1 MFVDK
6 KCKKCYYE
14 IGLFKKLLSR
24 KNLSKFSKK
33 LKQFIL
39 NERSK
44 MQRKSKEELTRRGRE
59 RERMLILGNL
69 LDMDFSLEES
79 AMLVGLS
86 MKEIYVLMVL
96 DIMEI
101 EDWKIKEEA
110 MEKEK
115 ISIAKKLLKEKFG
128 IEDVSRIT
136 QLSEEEIRRIM
147 QEKVEKIK
155 SYML

>member
-1 MFVDK
+1 
-6 KCKKCYYE
+6 
-14 IGLFKKLLSR
+14 
-24 KNLSKFSKK
+24 
-33 LKQFIL
+33 
-39 NERSK
+39 

-59 RERMLILGNL
+59 RQRMLILGNL

-110 MEKEK
+110 MKKEK
-115 ISIAKKLLKEKFG
+115 ISIAKKLLKEKFE

-136 QLSEEEIRRIM
+136 QLSEEEIRRI
-147 QEKVEKIK
+147 IK
-155 SYML
+155 

>member
-1 MFVDK
+1 
-6 KCKKCYYE
+6 
-14 IGLFKKLLSR
+14 
-24 KNLSKFSKK
+24 
-33 LKQFIL
+33 
-39 NERSK
+39 
-44 MQRKSKEELTRRGRE
+44 MQRESKEELKRRGRE
-59 RERMLILGNL
+59 RQRMLILGNL

-110 MEKEK
+110 MKKEK

-136 QLSEEEIRRIM
+136 QLSEEEIRRI
-147 QEKVEKIK
+147 IK
-155 SYML
+155 

>member
-1 MFVDK
+1 
-6 KCKKCYYE
+6 
-14 IGLFKKLLSR
+14 
-24 KNLSKFSKK
+24 
-33 LKQFIL
+33 
-39 NERSK
+39 

-86 MKEIYVLMVL
+86 MKEIYVLMIL

-115 ISIAKKLLKEKFG
+115 ISIAKKLLKQNFK

-136 QLSEEEIRRIM
+136 QLSEEEIRRI
-147 QEKVEKIK
+147 IK
-155 SYML
+155 

>member
-1 MFVDK
+1 
-6 KCKKCYYE
+6 
-14 IGLFKKLLSR
+14 
-24 KNLSKFSKK
+24 
-33 LKQFIL
+33 
-39 NERSK
+39 
-44 MQRKSKEELTRRGRE
+44 MQRESKEELTRRGRE
-59 RERMLILGNL
+59 RQRMLILGNL

-136 QLSEEEIRRIM
+136 QLSEEEIRRI
-147 QEKVEKIK
+147 IK
-155 SYML
+155 

>member
-1 MFVDK
+1 
-6 KCKKCYYE
+6 
-14 IGLFKKLLSR
+14 
-24 KNLSKFSKK
+24 
-33 LKQFIL
+33 
-39 NERSK
+39 
-44 MQRKSKEELTRRGRE
+44 MQRESKEELTRRGRE
-59 RERMLILGNL
+59 RQRMLILGNL

-115 ISIAKKLLKEKFG
+115 ISIAKKLLKEKFR

-136 QLSEEEIRRIM
+136 QLSEEEIRRI
-147 QEKVEKIK
+147 IK
-155 SYML
+155 

>member
-1 MFVDK
+1 
-6 KCKKCYYE
+6 
-14 IGLFKKLLSR
+14 
-24 KNLSKFSKK
+24 
-33 LKQFIL
+33 
-39 NERSK
+39 
-44 MQRKSKEELTRRGRE
+44 MQRESKEELTRRGRE
-59 RERMLILGNL
+59 RQRMLILGNL

-115 ISIAKKLLKEKFG
+115 ISIAKKLLKQNFK

-136 QLSEEEIRRIM
+136 QLSEEEIRRI
-147 QEKVEKIK
+147 IK
-155 SYML
+155 

>member
-1 MFVDK
+1 
-6 KCKKCYYE
+6 
-14 IGLFKKLLSR
+14 
-24 KNLSKFSKK
+24 
-33 LKQFIL
+33 
-39 NERSK
+39 

-86 MKEIYVLMVL
+86 MEEIYVLMVL

-101 EDWKIKEEA
+101 EDWKIREEA
-110 MEKEK
+110 MKKEK
-115 ISIAKKLLKEKFG
+115 VSIAKKLLKQNFK

-136 QLSEEEIRRIM
+136 QLSEEEIRRI
-147 QEKVEKIK
+147 IK
-155 SYML
+155 

>member
-1 MFVDK
+1 
-6 KCKKCYYE
+6 
-14 IGLFKKLLSR
+14 
-24 KNLSKFSKK
+24 
-33 LKQFIL
+33 
-39 NERSK
+39 

-59 RERMLILGNL
+59 RQRMLILGNL

-86 MKEIYVLMVL
+86 MKEIYVLMIL

-136 QLSEEEIRRIM
+136 QLSEEEIRRI
-147 QEKVEKIK
+147 IK
-155 SYML
+155 

>member
-1 MFVDK
+1 
-6 KCKKCYYE
+6 
-14 IGLFKKLLSR
+14 
-24 KNLSKFSKK
+24 
-33 LKQFIL
+33 
-39 NERSK
+39 

-110 MEKEK
+110 MKKEK

-136 QLSEEEIRRIM
+136 QLSEEEIRRI
-147 QEKVEKIK
+147 IK
-155 SYML
+155 

>member
-1 MFVDK
+1 
-6 KCKKCYYE
+6 
-14 IGLFKKLLSR
+14 
-24 KNLSKFSKK
+24 
-33 LKQFIL
+33 
-39 NERSK
+39 

-101 EDWKIKEEA
+101 EDWKIREEA
-110 MEKEK
+110 KKKEK
-115 ISIAKKLLKEKFG
+115 ISIAKKLLKQNFK

-136 QLSEEEIRRIM
+136 QLSEEEIRRI
-147 QEKVEKIK
+147 IK
-155 SYML
+155 

>member
-1 MFVDK
+1 
-6 KCKKCYYE
+6 
-14 IGLFKKLLSR
+14 
-24 KNLSKFSKK
+24 
-33 LKQFIL
+33 
-39 NERSK
+39 

-101 EDWKIKEEA
+101 EDWKIREEA
-110 MEKEK
+110 MKKEK
-115 ISIAKKLLKEKFG
+115 VSIAKKLLKQNFK

-136 QLSEEEIRRIM
+136 QLSEEEIRRI
-147 QEKVEKIK
+147 IK
-155 SYML
+155 

>member
-1 MFVDK
+1 
-6 KCKKCYYE
+6 
-14 IGLFKKLLSR
+14 
-24 KNLSKFSKK
+24 
-33 LKQFIL
+33 
-39 NERSK
+39 
-44 MQRKSKEELTRRGRE
+44 MQRESKEELTRRGRE

-115 ISIAKKLLKEKFG
+115 ISIAKKLLKEKFR

-136 QLSEEEIRRIM
+136 QLSEEEIRRI
-147 QEKVEKIK
+147 IK
-155 SYML
+155 

>member
-1 MFVDK
+1 
-6 KCKKCYYE
+6 
-14 IGLFKKLLSR
+14 
-24 KNLSKFSKK
+24 
-33 LKQFIL
+33 
-39 NERSK
+39 
-44 MQRKSKEELTRRGRE
+44 MQRESKEELTRRGRE
-59 RERMLILGNL
+59 RQRMLILGNL

-110 MEKEK
+110 MKKEK
-115 ISIAKKLLKEKFG
+115 VSIAKKLLKEKFG

-136 QLSEEEIRRIM
+136 QLSEEEIRRI
-147 QEKVEKIK
+147 IK
-155 SYML
+155 

>member
-1 MFVDK
+1 
-6 KCKKCYYE
+6 
-14 IGLFKKLLSR
+14 
-24 KNLSKFSKK
+24 
-33 LKQFIL
+33 
-39 NERSK
+39 

-115 ISIAKKLLKEKFG
+115 
-128 IEDVSRIT
+128 
-136 QLSEEEIRRIM
+136 
-147 QEKVEKIK
+147 
-155 SYML
+155 

>member
-1 MFVDK
+1 
-6 KCKKCYYE
+6 
-14 IGLFKKLLSR
+14 
-24 KNLSKFSKK
+24 
-33 LKQFIL
+33 
-39 NERSK
+39 

-59 RERMLILGNL
+59 RQRMLILGNL

-101 EDWKIKEEA
+101 EDWKIREEA
-110 MEKEK
+110 MKKEK
-115 ISIAKKLLKEKFG
+115 VSIAKKLLKQNFK

-136 QLSEEEIRRIM
+136 QLSEEEIRRI
-147 QEKVEKIK
+147 IK
-155 SYML
+155 

>member
-1 MFVDK
+1 
-6 KCKKCYYE
+6 
-14 IGLFKKLLSR
+14 
-24 KNLSKFSKK
+24 
-33 LKQFIL
+33 
-39 NERSK
+39 

-147 QEKVEKIK
+147 
-155 SYML
+155 

>member
-1 MFVDK
+1 
-6 KCKKCYYE
+6 
-14 IGLFKKLLSR
+14 
-24 KNLSKFSKK
+24 
-33 LKQFIL
+33 
-39 NERSK
+39 

-86 MKEIYVLMVL
+86 MEEIYVLMVL

-101 EDWKIKEEA
+101 EDWKIREEA
-110 MEKEK
+110 MKKEK
-115 ISIAKKLLKEKFG
+115 VSIAKKLLKEKFG

-136 QLSEEEIRRIM
+136 QLSEEEIRRI
-147 QEKVEKIK
+147 IK
-155 SYML
+155 

>member
-1 MFVDK
+1 
-6 KCKKCYYE
+6 
-14 IGLFKKLLSR
+14 
-24 KNLSKFSKK
+24 
-33 LKQFIL
+33 
-39 NERSK
+39 

-115 ISIAKKLLKEKFG
+115 VSIAKKLLKEKFR

-136 QLSEEEIRRIM
+136 ELSKEEIRRI
-147 QEKVEKIK
+147 IK
-155 SYML
+155 

>member
-1 MFVDK
+1 
-6 KCKKCYYE
+6 
-14 IGLFKKLLSR
+14 
-24 KNLSKFSKK
+24 
-33 LKQFIL
+33 
-39 NERSK
+39 
-44 MQRKSKEELTRRGRE
+44 MQRESKEELTRRGRE
-59 RERMLILGNL
+59 RQRMLILGNL

-79 AMLVGLS
+79 AMIVGLS

-115 ISIAKKLLKEKFG
+115 ISIAKKLLKEKFR

-136 QLSEEEIRRIM
+136 QLSEEEIRRI
-147 QEKVEKIK
+147 IK
-155 SYML
+155 

>member
-1 MFVDK
+1 
-6 KCKKCYYE
+6 
-14 IGLFKKLLSR
+14 
-24 KNLSKFSKK
+24 
-33 LKQFIL
+33 
-39 NERSK
+39 
-44 MQRKSKEELTRRGRE
+44 MQRESKEELTRRGRE
-59 RERMLILGNL
+59 RQRMLILGNL

-86 MKEIYVLMVL
+86 MEEIYVLMVL

-136 QLSEEEIRRIM
+136 QLSEEEIRRI
-147 QEKVEKIK
+147 IK
-155 SYML
+155 

>member
-1 MFVDK
+1 
-6 KCKKCYYE
+6 
-14 IGLFKKLLSR
+14 
-24 KNLSKFSKK
+24 
-33 LKQFIL
+33 
-39 NERSK
+39 
-44 MQRKSKEELTRRGRE
+44 MQRESKEELTRRGRE
-59 RERMLILGNL
+59 RQRMLILGNL

-115 ISIAKKLLKEKFG
+115 ISIAKKLLKQNFK

-136 QLSEEEIRRIM
+136 ELSEEEIRRI
-147 QEKVEKIK
+147 IK
-155 SYML
+155 

>member
-1 MFVDK
+1 
-6 KCKKCYYE
+6 
-14 IGLFKKLLSR
+14 
-24 KNLSKFSKK
+24 
-33 LKQFIL
+33 
-39 NERSK
+39 

-59 RERMLILGNL
+59 RQRMLILGNL

-115 ISIAKKLLKEKFG
+115 ISIAKKLLKQNFK

-136 QLSEEEIRRIM
+136 QLSEEEIRRI
-147 QEKVEKIK
+147 IK
-155 SYML
+155 

>member
-1 MFVDK
+1 
-6 KCKKCYYE
+6 
-14 IGLFKKLLSR
+14 
-24 KNLSKFSKK
+24 
-33 LKQFIL
+33 
-39 NERSK
+39 
-44 MQRKSKEELTRRGRE
+44 MQRESKEELTRRGRE

-110 MEKEK
+110 MKKEK
-115 ISIAKKLLKEKFG
+115 ISIAKKLLKQNFK

-136 QLSEEEIRRIM
+136 QLSEEEIRRI
-147 QEKVEKIK
+147 IK
-155 SYML
+155 

>member
-1 MFVDK
+1 
-6 KCKKCYYE
+6 
-14 IGLFKKLLSR
+14 
-24 KNLSKFSKK
+24 
-33 LKQFIL
+33 
-39 NERSK
+39 
-44 MQRKSKEELTRRGRE
+44 MQRESKEELKRRGRE
-59 RERMLILGNL
+59 RQRMLILGNL

-136 QLSEEEIRRIM
+136 QLSEEEIRRI
-147 QEKVEKIK
+147 IK
-155 SYML
+155 

>member
-1 MFVDK
+1 
-6 KCKKCYYE
+6 
-14 IGLFKKLLSR
+14 
-24 KNLSKFSKK
+24 
-33 LKQFIL
+33 
-39 NERSK
+39 

-59 RERMLILGNL
+59 RQRMLILGNL

-86 MKEIYVLMVL
+86 MKEIYVLMIL

-115 ISIAKKLLKEKFG
+115 ISIAKKLLKQNFK

-136 QLSEEEIRRIM
+136 QLSEEEIRRI
-147 QEKVEKIK
+147 IK
-155 SYML
+155 

>member
-1 MFVDK
+1 
-6 KCKKCYYE
+6 
-14 IGLFKKLLSR
+14 
-24 KNLSKFSKK
+24 
-33 LKQFIL
+33 
-39 NERSK
+39 

-101 EDWKIKEEA
+101 EDWQIREEA
-110 MEKEK
+110 MKKEK
-115 ISIAKKLLKEKFG
+115 VSIAKKLLKEKFR

-136 QLSEEEIRRIM
+136 QLSEEEIRRI
-147 QEKVEKIK
+147 IK
-155 SYML
+155 

>member
-1 MFVDK
+1 
-6 KCKKCYYE
+6 
-14 IGLFKKLLSR
+14 
-24 KNLSKFSKK
+24 
-33 LKQFIL
+33 
-39 NERSK
+39 

-59 RERMLILGNL
+59 RQRMLILGNL

-136 QLSEEEIRRIM
+136 QLSEEEIRRI
-147 QEKVEKIK
+147 IK
-155 SYML
+155 

>member
-1 MFVDK
+1 
-6 KCKKCYYE
+6 
-14 IGLFKKLLSR
+14 
-24 KNLSKFSKK
+24 
-33 LKQFIL
+33 
-39 NERSK
+39 

-115 ISIAKKLLKEKFG
+115 ISIAKKLLKKKFG

-136 QLSEEEIRRIM
+136 QLSEEEIRRI
-147 QEKVEKIK
+147 IK
-155 SYML
+155 

>member
-1 MFVDK
+1 
-6 KCKKCYYE
+6 
-14 IGLFKKLLSR
+14 
-24 KNLSKFSKK
+24 
-33 LKQFIL
+33 
-39 NERSK
+39 
-44 MQRKSKEELTRRGRE
+44 MQRESKEELTRRGRE
-59 RERMLILGNL
+59 RQRMLILGNL

-110 MEKEK
+110 MKKEK
-115 ISIAKKLLKEKFG
+115 VSIAKKLLKENFG

-136 QLSEEEIRRIM
+136 QLSEEEIRRI
-147 QEKVEKIK
+147 IK
-155 SYML
+155 

>member
-1 MFVDK
+1 
-6 KCKKCYYE
+6 
-14 IGLFKKLLSR
+14 
-24 KNLSKFSKK
+24 
-33 LKQFIL
+33 
-39 NERSK
+39 
-44 MQRKSKEELTRRGRE
+44 MQRESKEELTRRGRE
-59 RERMLILGNL
+59 RQRMLILGNL

-115 ISIAKKLLKEKFG
+115 ISIAKKLLKQNFK

-136 QLSEEEIRRIM
+136 ELSEEEIRKIM
-147 QEKVEKIK
+147 
-155 SYML
+155 

>member
-1 MFVDK
+1 
-6 KCKKCYYE
+6 
-14 IGLFKKLLSR
+14 
-24 KNLSKFSKK
+24 
-33 LKQFIL
+33 
-39 NERSK
+39 
-44 MQRKSKEELTRRGRE
+44 MQRESKEELTRRGRE
-59 RERMLILGNL
+59 RQRMLILGNL

-115 ISIAKKLLKEKFG
+115 VSIAKKLLKQNFK

-136 QLSEEEIRRIM
+136 QLSEEEIRRI
-147 QEKVEKIK
+147 IK
-155 SYML
+155 